1 MLPIE
6 FKKVRSLGFKFSLA
20 ITIIIF
26 LVVSLISIFFLSQ
39 ERKALESELE
49 KMVAHGKSHP
59 PQPKLDKR
67 IADKVKKPS
76 HYHFFGE
83 DSMPMI
89 EKILGT
95 EGYLGFL
102 KGNALK
108 YRIRCGKKKGNN
120 VVNEINKALYYE
132 ELYNTFVMKNRP

>member
-49 KMVAHGKSHP
+49 KM
-59 PQPKLDKR
+59 
-67 IADKVKKPS
+67 
-76 HYHFFGE
+76 
-83 DSMPMI
+83 
-89 EKILGT
+89 
-95 EGYLGFL
+95 GY
-102 KGNALK
+102 
-108 YRIRCGKKKGNN
+108 
-120 VVNEINKALYYE
+120 
-132 ELYNTFVMKNRP
+132 